1 LQPEDA
7 ALYREIRREAHLHS
21 PEAFSSI
28 FEDEAARM
36 LAWFADRLAQ
46 PAVFGAFGGG
56 DLLGIVSFYTQG
68 VGAEA
73 ATTTPI
79 DNGGSPPRPAVRPG
93 CHERRVWRRFRPLGC
108 LGGNG
113 SNPTLS

>member
-7 ALYREIRREAHLHS
+7 ALYREIRREALLHS

-79 DNGGSPPRPAVRPG
+79 ENGGSPPRPCENALAADHSAIS
-93 CHERRVWRRFRPLGC
+93 CHCKG
-108 LGGNG
+108 
-113 SNPTLS
+113 